1 MGNNIDLITYEQS
14 NYEVNELDKLY
25 LQLGNYIG
33 RKDEN
38 IYIKELLKYFLQ
50 NYYDLNPNIIED
62 WWKRREQL
70 FLSVDEL
77 IWSNPKMFD
86 DSLCELNFATEE
98 MKTLTMT
105 SNTKNKISKYL
116 EKLNCIINDEFS
128 IVGSFNWEEYIGIRL
143 QCYVNLMITLRRLQL
158 KLLDYDKN
166 NYFGLNKLLFKTNQS
181 SEDIFFLI
189 NKVFNEN
196 FINLET
202 YTKINQVF
210 LKQKLTNNFKLEK
223 LNFIPEDEI
232 SNHFINFKIPK
243 SLDEIYKKNT
253 SSSEIVLLVR
263 CVLGYIWS
271 YYKVIFLSNESA
283 QNQIFLNVDNLFP
296 KEIITG
302 TTDKNTMLC
311 LSEVIKT
318 LVINIIFNS
327 MISESNENLCL
338 LEDLIKLVLQ
348 FGNNILLS
356 VCENKSSMNKCF
368 VYGSNK
374 VTNSNLENKSLLM
387 KMLENMFSEDG
398 FFFSIVKICLIAI
411 SILTTGVN
419 HFLAKNGQKE
429 SNANRKLSENYKNNV
444 KNSQKGSYFSN
455 DIYIIT
461 IIMRLV
467 SECKYLMQ
475 RLWNLYMFLSNE
487 VNCCNSPELIKEE
500 IYCYGPMQFHSSPRN
515 TFIVEFH
522 EKHSIGTVNDSQNK
536 LNKKFELEVLEK
548 HKYYWKLI
556 RVQNA
561 SHIIILFDSNCST
574 EKNTDILEIFW
585 SQENYSSD
593 KINENFNDLR
603 SQYNESL
610 FGKLS
615 GPKHLWPKKPTIY
628 EGNTLFVVFR
638 TSIES
643 LDQISDDK
651 WGFRIYFQCH
661 YWNQVIE
668 NKISHK
674 ISDNKTEFKH
684 REILLYNL
692 KEVFIFAVATV
703 SSSLSFML
711 RGPNIKRI
719 EKNFNEILD
728 SLLFAGGLD
737 INYEKEFPH
746 FSNLKKSDLVRF
758 NIGNKNL
765 VTFADFNSHSM
776 TLFDSKNSM
785 HGSLL
790 NNGITLDKKVNN
802 DLFYR
807 SLPNIDEIK
816 DQIINNLH
824 WGFIVNFVLSLSSI
838 IHYNA
843 KKNHFNLSIELMND
857 KTFMKIVKNDSI
869 TVRFGSEKLSMVVR
883 SYISCYLHHLGL
895 YYNIF
900 QLCESLFNFGLGL
913 ERIIQL
919 AWEFYSNNN
928 LEHIYNDFLF
938 EFIIKFI
945 LKQESCQPLL
955 NIWTLGRKFR
965 SWIIM
970 EKHKI
975 EINQPEEKII
985 YESRNSIETD
995 FDGLLKSIICNTS
1008 LILNLVP
1015 FSGSKHASIYS
1026 KKNDL
1031 NRSENFMDNL
1041 YEDASN
1047 NFDIGGSKYVFYP
1060 NRNICLVLES
1070 MIGFNKYELL
1080 LNKCYTEKS
1089 KSLVNFESNK
1099 DSVID
1104 IKSSFLD
1111 YNELEKLNISQVI
1124 REICNGIENLIKSTN
1139 YFGKMKYNESEES
1152 FVGMDTV
1159 LCIRRFR
1166 AISRFEAFR
1175 ILSALF
1181 NDENINEFLLTS
1193 LIKSIRS
1200 MGEETLCFSPIN
1212 NYNETGILESHTH
1225 NYLYFSSEYYKKD
1238 ENHRTLEV
1246 HYSDNLV
1253 GCGKKVQKQ
1262 VKDAYF
1268 KLLHSLINGKAVA
1281 SKGAEILK
1289 ISLFAYFALKKAESH
1304 DFLRTGFPDR
1314 ILYLMTGCNK
1324 SCELGN
1330 ECIPSVSLGPYP
1342 VFLVYSII
1350 CLKCSLQENS
1360 AIKLSLIFSS
1370 FVGLSHSISIS
1381 GEFKGQLTSRELW
1394 RISEIYFMGKILIL
1408 TSKMTNFLKKIE
1420 ISKTEQKIYLEYFKY
1435 IFNRRHNINSS
1446 IKSSELIDDLFI
1458 KFFYIKPSILSNII
1472 CRALDSS
1479 NQILHF
1485 YCIKFLWKFL
1495 PLTSTKDFLEQYSGR
1510 LIPNNYLIKSKTL
1523 EKLNYI
1529 DCFEGYLEKIGQ
1541 SLVLFNSFEEESK
1554 INPPAVL
1561 VNSLETGLLYSFN
1574 NQLGSLLDNTNRFIN
1589 NNDDFY
1595 KNIIFLLRLIAL
1607 YSEKSE
1613 QKYNEVSFKKID
1625 IELIHMGF
1633 VQLLSEQIYKIPTLL
1648 DSLLNLGEQIKF
1660 EEVYK
1665 CIGMLAVIIDDYDF
1679 ETHVGKLI
1687 HFQENQLIESK
1698 NEISKMG
1705 ILISNNPLKKEYS
1718 ILIND
1723 FKSIEVKKFSYNSIN
1738 ILNKTNISFP
1748 MKFIISKLNFDVIKI
1763 ITSILKISFQYL
1775 SSLSTNIDN
1784 LEKYFSIKIME
1795 YGATISNF
1803 EKKKLVAL
1811 QIISM
1816 SLSFINMLLD
1826 NGYISTLNLSNDRNV
1841 NQLFELINAI
1851 TKIGIVNLPSINEK
1865 DGISSNISI
1874 ILSRRFIQ
1882 RTLQKNQFSSSD
1894 YYPIFKKSTQADLL
1908 KNSPYANIM
1917 LTLPTKW
1924 EIKNQCFYFKNKNTI
1939 IFNINRHLSQDKEN
1953 STMFT
1958 ANCCIPTLLSFY
1970 YFEIN
1975 FSFSDKMP
1983 RHNELKTNFCFLNEL
1998 DLAFCIC
2005 IGLYRDGCQ
2014 KGISGSF
2021 GSYAYKNA
2029 GKLVHGCDE
2038 KEFSEQKV
2046 ENFCIGDTVGCGID
2060 FSNKVVFFTKNGR
2073 IIRYQNSQY
2082 TFMQESLCEKK
2093 SDYPKFNNVMG
2104 HFKPAIWIERSKY
2117 DFDTNKYLIIN
2128 GNFGQELFKYKY
2140 INKLNSNNI
2149 LSLENEELSIF
2160 RNNSEQLTFNNF
2172 LCNNY
2177 TELSKAEL
2185 NRRTLAF
2192 ELHEIINNDNFPL
2205 SVCIHALENCKDN
2218 LELAANWLLEKN
2230 FQNSS
2235 SISIP
2240 SEFHF
2245 SSDSTNSEIKTCSD
2259 GTKYNKVIYSE
2270 KEYLIDKLISSK
2282 NKIAEYHSSK
2292 YFELINT
2299 FIFNK
2304 HNQELNFIKDNYF
2317 EISKYFLIF
2326 GSFGENPL
2334 HRIENYVLTNYSQ
2347 NENIQNY
2354 FSSDIWFN
2362 SQFDFQGYDRKN
2374 LPSEFV
2380 EQQISNLTSQLLYK
2394 RNSFTGASFSH
2405 KTKENSFLPGTIV
2418 EIAQNFKYRIN
2429 GVEEN
2434 DCFAS
2439 EIILMKSM
2447 GTIIDLNN
2455 SPKCRIIY
2463 FLRRLSKFTGVVWSC
2478 SQITNSTLVQFF
2490 DYYSLVYYLVNLPS
2504 NFLIETSTNIGLSN
2518 ERVTYN
2524 TGTKL
2529 KAFQDYIEN
2538 IFSSNIHNENG
2549 KTFFYGRLPQL
2560 FHLYFKFELIK
2571 CVQSTR
2577 EAISKNLNK
2586 VNKYLFGQSNHK
2598 RLNSLDN
2605 ILQIFK
2611 LAFGSKCP
2619 KISDY
2624 FVPMYTK
2631 ERLFS
2636 IYYTNLLNQE
2646 SMIGYTR
2653 FLEEF
2658 PKKETIKFTDIIL
2671 REYISTIKAGIYS
2684 EIPIIKIETTHPC
2697 ECLIDKKYDISF
2709 KDCDYFFAI
2718 FDPLCEISSDNLSFF
2733 KITFNDCLD
2742 GKRITLLKATGR
2754 GLSGCKLV
2762 IPTNLFTIYLVTSSQ
2777 NNNKYGIKAC
2787 FIPMRYSISDY
2798 KLMENKNIHFSYI
2811 LLDLILKNLGN
2822 NVDITHIKKIVEI
2835 LLFVLFEIHIPK
2847 QIYSGKQISNK
2858 NISSFSSKEEKVIP
2872 IQNSF
2877 IHIVQQLINIFI
2889 KYPEVICNISQ
2900 KSIVILDY
2908 LNTFFNIVYLIQMDQ
2923 LQIVTNHGR
2932 NVNIKYCIMLQL
2944 HYLLFFYKNNKM
2956 DFLIN
2961 NKYFR
2966 ESNFGKLLN
2975 FTCSKLSLELQI
2987 QHNLI
2992 AELNLAVHDSKIKYY
3007 HKNKNVLY
3015 NIPDTEI
3022 YSLKKYNQKE
3032 TVSNFLLNGDI
3043 KTHNLITIGKKSIFN
3058 FCKWYNIISTSNIS
3072 IQAFISSINYIYGEK
3087 FITENENFPIKNFY
3101 LNKGY
3106 DSHLFGLEESN
3117 SYSYYYEPN
3126 TPLVLIEKLGEVQI
3140 SILSATIII
3149 PFETMSSNNSS
3160 LSIDISRFI
3169 RECLELMDNKLLLL
3183 PKNRLLWLNDQA
3195 LKSTLS
3201 QYDQPIEILNNPI
3214 LIDYS
3219 LKRLL
3224 TDEVIISKNVTFTS
3238 NDLVILTTSTLD
3250 DTQDRVKLLWDIL
3263 IHLKNKDDSK
3273 LLSNNVITWMENWE
3287 DKFISTKVKDNDSFD
3302 PRIYVE
3308 YLNTYSFPK
3317 IKKENILDS
3326 SKQHDKKTKFN
3337 SLLESQPIQL
3347 MREFFVK
3354 LYSESI
3360 FQRKYWPVF
3369 IGTIPICDLEPSNH
3383 YSSSSLDYNQRH
3395 SENKSICDSQSF
3407 VSNLREMNAP
3417 CSVSFWLFP
3426 INLDKYQD
3434 KFSIS
3439 NNKKFEIYKNIIN
3452 GDFEEC
3458 NLFETKIFEYNKD
3471 GKWKLIAYRGITV
3484 STISFWI
3491 TDMGNLGIIVNS
3503 PNKNYPLNLMLN
3515 NNTANNHNQ
3524 VSETLTFSSFIQNK
3538 SSAIEFHT
3546 TIIISNRKINLDQW
3560 NHITVTIGSEKKT
3573 ENFSNSRI
3581 DESYSIKLYI
3591 NGLFDECK
3599 NIPTGNIPLIGGD
3612 LPWIIGCN
3620 KYLRTDSLNNYVS
3633 QSAQD
3638 DSLIKEIPNIFLGQD
3653 ISSSKLLRYLGS
3665 NKNYLKL
3672 VTGEPLFGLVANF
3685 IVIHFEWE
3693 IENIHDYIKKT
3704 FDEILFQDEL
3714 DEMNN
3719 SEDLLNSNSN
3729 PKIPRACSNS
3739 KFRNSSKYSKTL
3751 LHVFSNNWKNKPI
3764 VSHFN
3769 NIWQQE
3775 YINIKIGSNKEVK
3788 TEEINREKE
3797 LLNISIPKIFMHN
3810 NIFNRKMHIKLDIV
3824 VLEKL
3829 EIISCEEL
3837 IKKNRKTK
3845 RSIDKCSCKDS
3856 PIDTIVIIEKNNFE
3870 GSLFVLRLKY
3880 LNNLFSDLV
3889 LNKLKKE
3896 LDGIFEKEVR
3906 TPNNDSFSNNVNHNL
3921 NILHDTYSN
3930 LDIIKKFEHYCN
3942 FNSKN
3947 TNNIFIQKGS
3957 IAEYTENKQNTELE
3971 ELENIQFNEISSKEV
3986 HEIIPSVGEYINFL
4000 FNEIKLPE
4008 PIFPILNDLKPSI
4021 FEEKVGCQ
4029 NCKVVI
4035 LNYLNI
4041 CNTILKRISILFVSI
4056 FSFIEI
4062 VSPRPSIFKYSWLK
4076 MTRRYLSLSLKEV
4089 LINLCLTITEDSKAD
4104 GKVRVTINR
4113 TKSIL
4118 KNKEIL
4124 YFDDQFIFDSVF
4136 GQLYIILEKVPIYRL
4151 RCKKRPWY
4159 VIYEGEGGIDAGGI
4173 YRDLLSHIC
4182 LELQS
4187 DKLPLF
4193 VVCPNSYGYGEN
4205 QFYFVPNP
4213 SLGKKFSF
4221 NESFKVEKNTNTN
4234 LKDINSEKKIKYD
4247 NSGGCIKLIYD
4258 SLYTF
4263 IGRLMGISIRT
4274 QIPLNLDI
4282 PNIIWK
4288 LILGENVSLNDLK
4301 QIDWYSVKFYLKLKQ
4316 IECNWKNSDIEDKS
4330 RKRLILEEFDSLQL
4344 NWSCLNTNGE
4354 VVELKL
4360 DGEKIPV
4367 RIDELGKYCNSFKE
4381 YKLERE
4387 FLHATN
4393 NIRKGITEIIPE
4405 NILELQTSEELERLI
4420 CGNPSLDIDALKQHT
4435 KYTGYSSNDKIINW
4449 FWDVLSELT
4458 VLQQQMFLRFV
4469 WGRSRLPSKGAQWEC
4484 NMEIVRVYASENTI
4498 HGGGATV
4505 VENIDLIPSFSNLNS
4520 EEFDYI
4526 EGELEHDNDQLN
4538 TESIDQTY
4546 LREQSTSNIMSGD
4559 LSMHGNK
4566 EDHLLP
4572 TSHTCFFQLELPGYS
4587 SKKILKEKLLYAI
4600 TEGVAIDMDNVVLD
4614 NN

>member
-1 MGNNIDLITYEQS
+1 MGNNIDLITYQQL

-38 IYIKELLKYFLQ
+38 IYIKELLKYFVQ

-86 DSLCELNFATEE
+86 NTLCELNFPSEE

-116 EKLNCIINDEFS
+116 KKLNCIIDDEFS
-128 IVGSFNWEEYIGIRL
+128 IIGNFNWEEYIGIRL

-181 SEDIFFLI
+181 ADDVFHLMD
-189 NKVFNEN
+189 NVFNKN
-196 FINLET
+196 FGNLET
-202 YTKINQVF
+202 YTKINQIF
-210 LKQKLTNNFKLEK
+210 LKQKLTNNFKRGK
-223 LNFIPEDEI
+223 LDFVPENEI
-232 SNHFINFKIPK
+232 SKHLINFSIPK
-243 SLDEIYKKNT
+243 SLDEIYKKNA
-253 SSSEIVLLVR
+253 SSSEIFFLVR
-263 CVLGYIWS
+263 CVLGFIWS
-271 YYKVIFLSNESA
+271 YYKVIFLSNELV
-283 QNQIFLNVDNLFP
+283 QNEMFHNVDNLFL
-296 KEIITG
+296 KEIITD

-311 LSEVIKT
+311 LSEVIQT
-318 LVINIIFNS
+318 LVINIAFNS
-327 MISESNENLCL
+327 MISESTEKLCL

-356 VCENKSSMNKCF
+356 VCENKSSMNNCF
-368 VYGSNK
+368 VSGSSK
-374 VTNSNLENKSLLM
+374 VTNSNSENKNLLM

-398 FFFSIVKICLIAI
+398 FFFNIVKICLIVI

-429 SNANRKLSENYKNNV
+429 PNANQNLSENDEKNG
-444 KNSQKGSYFSN
+444 KKSQKGCYFSN
-455 DIYIIT
+455 DLYIIT
-461 IIMRLV
+461 MIMRLV

-475 RLWNLYMFLSNE
+475 RLWNLYIFLSNE
-487 VNCCNSPELIKEE
+487 VNCCNSPDLIKEE
-500 IYCYGPMQFHSSPRN
+500 IYCFGPMQFHSSPRN

-522 EKHSIGTVNDSQNK
+522 EKHSIGIINASKNK
-536 LNKKFELEVLEK
+536 LNKRFEFEILEK

-561 SHIIILFDSNCST
+561 SHIIIFFDSNCST
-574 EKNTDILEIFW
+574 KNNTDVLEIFR
-585 SQENYSSD
+585 SQKNYSSD

-615 GPKHLWPKKPTIY
+615 GPKHLWPKKPIIY
-628 EGNTLFVVFR
+628 EGNTLLVVFR

-643 LDQISDDK
+643 LDQMSDDM

-661 YWNQVIE
+661 YWNQVVE
-668 NKISHK
+668 KKISHN
-674 ISDNKTEFKH
+674 ISENKTEFKR
-684 REILLYNL
+684 REILLFNL
-692 KEVFIFAVATV
+692 KEVFIFAVTAV

-711 RGPNIKRI
+711 RGPSIKRI
-719 EKNFNEILD
+719 EKNFNKILD
-728 SLLFAGGLD
+728 SVLFAGGLD
-737 INYEKEFPH
+737 INYEKEFL
-746 FSNLKKSDLVRF
+746 NLSDLRKSDSVPS
-758 NIGNKNL
+758 NTENKKL
-765 VTFADFNSHSM
+765 AAFADFNSHSK
-776 TLFDSKNSM
+776 TLIDSKNSI
-785 HGSLL
+785 HGSSL

-802 DLFYR
+802 NLFYKC
-807 SLPNIDEIK
+807 LPNIDEIK

-824 WGFIVNFVLSLSSI
+824 WGFIVNYVLSFSSI

-843 KKNHFNLSIELMND
+843 KKNHFNLSTELMYD
-857 KTFMKIVKNDSI
+857 KTFMNIVKNDLI
-869 TVRFGSEKLSMVVR
+869 TARFGSEQLSTVVR

-900 QLCESLFNFGLGL
+900 QLCESLLNFGFGL

-928 LEHIYNDFLF
+928 LEYIYNNFLF
-938 EFIIKFI
+938 EFLIKFI
-945 LKQESCQPLL
+945 LKQEYCQPLL
-955 NIWTLGRKFR
+955 NVWTLGRKFR
-965 SWIIM
+965 SWMIM

-975 EINQPEEKII
+975 EINQPEEKIA
-985 YESRNSIETD
+985 YDSRNSIETD
-995 FDGLLKSIICNTS
+995 FDDLLKSIIYNIS

-1015 FSGSKHASIYS
+1015 FSGNKNTTIYLKS
-1026 KKNDL
+1026 DL
-1031 NRSENFMDNL
+1031 IRTEYFMDNFCK
-1041 YEDASN
+1041 EASN

-1070 MIGFNKYELL
+1070 MIGFNKYES
-1080 LNKCYTEKS
+1080 LNKYNTEKS
-1089 KSLVNFESNK
+1089 KSSVNFESNK
-1099 DSVID
+1099 DSFID
-1104 IKSSFLD
+1104 VKPNFLD
-1111 YNELEKLNISQVI
+1111 DTEVGKLNINQII
-1124 REICNGIENLIKSTN
+1124 REICDGIENLIKSAN
-1139 YFGKMKYNESEES
+1139 YFGKMKCNEFEEN
-1152 FVGMDTV
+1152 FIGMDTV
-1159 LCIRRFR
+1159 LRIRRFR

-1175 ILSALF
+1175 ILSKLF

-1193 LIKSIRS
+1193 LIKIIRS
-1200 MGEETLCFSPIN
+1200 MGEEVPYLSPIN
-1212 NYNETGILESHTH
+1212 NYNETGILESHRH

-1238 ENHRTLEV
+1238 ANHRTFGV
-1246 HYSDNLV
+1246 HYSDNIV
-1253 GCGKKVQKQ
+1253 GCGKQVQKQ

-1268 KLLHSLINGKAVA
+1268 KLLNSLINGKAVA

-1289 ISLFAYFALKKAESH
+1289 ISLFAYFALKKTESY
-1304 DFLRTGFPDR
+1304 DFLKTGFPAR

-1324 SCELGN
+1324 NCELGN
-1330 ECIPSVSLGPYP
+1330 ECVPSVLLGPYP

-1408 TSKMTNFLKKIE
+1408 TSKMPNFLKKIE
-1420 ISKTEQKIYLEYFKY
+1420 ISKTEQKIYLEYLKY
-1435 IFNRRHNINSS
+1435 IFNRRHNFNSS

-1510 LIPNNYLIKSKTL
+1510 LIPNNYLIKSKTI

-1529 DCFEGYLEKIGQ
+1529 GCFEGYLEKIGQ

-1554 INPPAVL
+1554 IHPPVVL

-1589 NNDDFY
+1589 NNDEFY
-1595 KNIIFLLRLIAL
+1595 KNLIFLLRLIVL

-1613 QKYNEVSFKKID
+1613 QKYNEVSSEKID
-1625 IELIHMGF
+1625 LELIHKGF

-1648 DSLLNLGEQIKF
+1648 DSLLNFGEYIQF
-1660 EEVYK
+1660 DEVYK
-1665 CIGMLAVIIDDYDF
+1665 CIGMLAVIIDDYDY
-1679 ETHVGKLI
+1679 ETYVGKLI
-1687 HFQENQLIESK
+1687 YFQENRLIESK
-1698 NEISKMG
+1698 NKICKMG
-1705 ILISNNPLKKEYS
+1705 ILISNDPLKKEYS

-1748 MKFIISKLNFDVIKI
+1748 VKFIISKLNFDVIKI
-1763 ITSILKISFQYL
+1763 ITSILNISFQYL
-1775 SSLSTNIDN
+1775 SSLSANIEN
-1784 LEKYFSIKIME
+1784 LETYFSIKIME
-1795 YGATISNF
+1795 YGATIPNF
-1803 EKKKLVAL
+1803 EKKKLVGL

-1816 SLSFINMLLD
+1816 SLSFINILLN
-1826 NGYISTLNLSNDRNV
+1826 NGYISTLYLSNDRNL
-1841 NQLFELINAI
+1841 NQLIELINAI

-1865 DGISSNISI
+1865 ENGISNKISI

-1882 RTLQKNQFSSSD
+1882 RTLQKNQFSISG

-1908 KNSPYANIM
+1908 KNSPFANIM

-1924 EIKNQCFYFKNKNTI
+1924 KIKNQCFYFKNKNTI
-1939 IFNINRHLSQDKEN
+1939 IFNIDSHLSQDKQK
-1953 STMFT
+1953 SAMFI

-1975 FSFSDKMP
+1975 FSLSNEIPKQ
-1983 RHNELKTNFCFLNEL
+1983 NELKTNFCFLNES
-1998 DLAFCIC
+1998 DLAFYIS

-2014 KGISGSF
+2014 EGISGSF

-2029 GKLVHGCDE
+2029 GKLLHSCNE
-2038 KEFSEQKV
+2038 KEFNEYKV
-2046 ENFCIGDTVGCGID
+2046 ENFYIGDTVGCGID
-2060 FSNKVVFFTKNGR
+2060 FSNRVVFFTKNGR

-2082 TFMQESLCEKK
+2082 AFMQESPCIKK
-2093 SDYPKFNNVMG
+2093 NDYPKFNNVMG
-2104 HFKPAIWIERSKY
+2104 HFRPAIWIERSNC
-2117 DFDTNKYLIIN
+2117 DFDTDKYLIVN
-2128 GNFGQELFKYKY
+2128 ANFGQELFKYKY
-2140 INKLNSNNI
+2140 INKLDSNNI

-2177 TELSKAEL
+2177 NEFSKAEL
-2185 NRRTLAF
+2185 NRRTLAY

-2218 LELAANWLLEKN
+2218 LELAADWLLEKN

-2235 SISIP
+2235 SASIT
-2240 SEFHF
+2240 SEFHL
-2245 SSDSTNSEIKTCSD
+2245 SSDSTNNGIEARSD
-2259 GTKYNKVIYSE
+2259 GKKCNKVTYSE
-2270 KEYLIDKLISSK
+2270 KEYLIDKVISSK
-2282 NKIAEYHSSK
+2282 NKSIEYNSSK
-2292 YFELINT
+2292 YFELINAL
-2299 FIFNK
+2299 IFNN
-2304 HNQELNFIKDNYF
+2304 HNQELNSIKDHYF
-2317 EISKYFLIF
+2317 DISKYFLIF

-2334 HRIENYVLTNYSQ
+2334 HRIENYILTKYSQ
-2347 NENIQNY
+2347 NENIKNY
-2354 FSSDIWFN
+2354 FSTNIWFN
-2362 SQFDFQGYDRKN
+2362 SQFDFEGYDRKD

-2380 EQQISNLTSQLLYK
+2380 QQQISNLTLQLLNK
-2394 RNSFTGASFSH
+2394 RNSFTELSSSH
-2405 KTKENSFLPGTIV
+2405 KKKENTFLPGTIV
-2418 EIAQNFKYRIN
+2418 EIAQNIKYWMN
-2429 GVEEN
+2429 GVEEH
-2434 DCFAS
+2434 DYFAP
-2439 EIILMKSM
+2439 ETILMKSM
-2447 GTIIDLNN
+2447 GTIIDLSN
-2455 SPKCRIIY
+2455 SPKCRTIY
-2463 FLRRLSKFTGVVWSC
+2463 FLRRLSKLTGVVWSC
-2478 SQITNSTLVQFF
+2478 NQVTNSTLVQFF

-2504 NFLIETSTNIGLSN
+2504 NFLIKTSTNIGLSD
-2518 ERVTYN
+2518 ERVIYDTETN
-2524 TGTKL
+2524 L
-2529 KAFQDYIEN
+2529 KSFQDYIEN
-2538 IFSSNIHNENG
+2538 IFSSNIHNKNG
-2549 KTFFYGRLPQL
+2549 RTFFYGKLPQV
-2560 FHLYFKFELIK
+2560 FHLYIKFELIK
-2571 CVQSTR
+2571 CIQLAR

-2586 VNKYLFGQSNHK
+2586 VHKYLFRQSNQK
-2598 RLNSLDN
+2598 RLNSLEN
-2605 ILQIFK
+2605 ILQLFK
-2611 LAFGSKCP
+2611 LVFGSKFS
-2619 KISDY
+2619 KILDY
-2624 FVPMYTK
+2624 FVPMYTNEK
-2631 ERLFS
+2631 LFS
-2636 IYYTNLLNQE
+2636 IYYTNLLNHE
-2646 SMIGYTR
+2646 NMIGYIH

-2658 PKKETIKFTDIIL
+2658 PKKETIKFIDIIL
-2671 REYISTIKAGIYS
+2671 REYISTIKTGIYS
-2684 EIPIIKIETTHPC
+2684 EIPIIRIETTHPC
-2697 ECLIDKKYDISF
+2697 EFMIDKKYNISF
-2709 KDCDYFFAI
+2709 KDCDYFFGI

-2733 KITFNDCLD
+2733 TITFNEYLN
-2742 GKRITLLKATGR
+2742 GKRITLLKGTGR
-2754 GLSGCKLV
+2754 ELSGCKIV
-2762 IPTNLFTIYLVTSSQ
+2762 IPTNSFTIHLVTSSQ
-2777 NNNKYGIKAC
+2777 DNNKYGIKAC
-2787 FIPMRYSISDY
+2787 FIPIRYSISDY

-2811 LLDLILKNLGN
+2811 LLDLILKNVGN
-2822 NVDITHIKKIVEI
+2822 NIDLTHLKKIVEI
-2835 LLFVLFEIHIPK
+2835 LLFTLFEIHIPK
-2847 QIYSGKQISNK
+2847 QIYAGKQVSNK
-2858 NISSFSSKEEKVIP
+2858 NISSFSLKDEKVIP

-2889 KYPEVICNISQ
+2889 KYPEVICDISQ
-2900 KSIVILDY
+2900 KSIFILDY
-2908 LNTFFNIVYLIQMDQ
+2908 LNTLSNIVYLIQMDQ

-2932 NVNIKYCIMLQL
+2932 IVNIKYCIMLQL

-2956 DFLIN
+2956 DFLVN
-2961 NKYFR
+2961 NKYSQ
-2966 ESNFGKLLN
+2966 ESNF
-2975 FTCSKLSLELQI
+2975 
-2987 QHNLI
+2987 

-3007 HKNKNVLY
+3007 HKNKNFLC

-3022 YSLKKYNQKE
+3022 YSLKKYNNQKE

-3072 IQAFISSINYIYGEK
+3072 IQAFISSITYMYAEK
-3087 FITENENFPIKNFY
+3087 FRTENENSPIKNLY
-3101 LNKGY
+3101 LNKECG
-3106 DSHLFGLEESN
+3106 SHLFDLEESK

-3126 TPLVLIEKLGEVQI
+3126 TPLVLIEKLGEIQI
-3140 SILSATIII
+3140 SILSALIII

-3169 RECLELMDNKLLLL
+3169 RECLESMDNKLLLL

-3195 LKSTLS
+3195 LKSILS
-3201 QYDQPIEILNNPI
+3201 QYGQPIKILNNPI
-3214 LIDYS
+3214 IIDYS
-3219 LKRLL
+3219 LKRVL

-3238 NDLVILTTSTLD
+3238 NDLVVLTTSTLD
-3250 DTQDRVKLLWDIL
+3250 DAQDRVKLLWDLL
-3263 IHLKNKDDSK
+3263 IHLKNKDNSK
-3273 LLSNNVITWMENWE
+3273 LLSNNVINWMENWE
-3287 DKFISTKVKDNDSFD
+3287 DEFISMKVKDNDSFD
-3302 PRIYVE
+3302 PRIHVE

-3317 IKKENILDS
+3317 IKKKNKLDS

-3354 LYSESI
+3354 SYSESI

-3369 IGTIPICDLEPSNH
+3369 IGTIPIRDFETSNH
-3383 YSSSSLDYNQRH
+3383 YSSSSLDYNQRL
-3395 SENKSICDSQSF
+3395 SENKSICDSQLF
-3407 VSNLREMNAP
+3407 VSNLREMNVP

-3439 NNKKFEIYKNIIN
+3439 NNKKFEIYKNKIN

-3458 NLFETKIFEYNKD
+3458 KLSEKKMFEYSKD

-3491 TDMGNLGIIVNS
+3491 TETGNLGIIVNS
-3503 PNKNYPLNLMLN
+3503 PNKNYPSNLILS
-3515 NNTANNHNQ
+3515 NNTVNNYSQ

-3538 SSAIEFHT
+3538 SSAIELHT
-3546 TIIISNRKINLDQW
+3546 TIIISNRKINFDQW
-3560 NHITVTIGSEKKT
+3560 NHITVTIGSKKKT

-3581 DESYSIKLYI
+3581 DDSHSIKLYI
-3591 NGLFDECK
+3591 NGLFDDCK
-3599 NIPTGNIPLIGGD
+3599 NIPKGNIPLIGGD
-3612 LPWIIGCN
+3612 LPWIIGCH
-3620 KYLRTDSLNNYVS
+3620 KYLKTDSLNNQVF

-3638 DSLIKEIPNIFLGQD
+3638 DSLMKEIPNIFLGQD

-3665 NKNYLKL
+3665 NKNYLEL

-3714 DEMNN
+3714 DEINN
-3719 SEDLLNSNSN
+3719 SEGLLNSKSN
-3729 PKIPRACSNS
+3729 PKITRICPNS
-3739 KFRNSSKYSKTL
+3739 KFRNSSKYSI

-3775 YINIKIGSNKEVK
+3775 YINIKISSNKEVK

-3810 NIFNRKMHIKLDIV
+3810 NIFKRKMHIKLDIV
-3824 VLEKL
+3824 ALEKL
-3829 EIISCEEL
+3829 EIISYEEL
-3837 IKKNRKTK
+3837 IKNNQKTI
-3845 RSIDKCSCKDS
+3845 RSMDQCPCKDS
-3856 PIDTIVIIEKNNFE
+3856 PIDTIIIIGKNNFE
-3870 GSLFVLRLKY
+3870 GFAFVLKLKY
-3880 LNNLFSDLV
+3880 LNNLFSDSV

-3896 LDGIFEKEVR
+3896 LDIIFEKEFR
-3906 TPNNDSFSNNVNHNL
+3906 TSDSDSFSNNVNQNL
-3921 NILHDTYSN
+3921 NILHDMYSN
-3930 LDIIKKFEHYCN
+3930 HDIIEKFEHYCN

-3947 TNNIFIQKGS
+3947 TNDIFIQKGA
-3957 IAEYTENKQNTELE
+3957 ITEYTENKQNTELE
-3971 ELENIQFNEISSKEV
+3971 ELENKQFSEISSEEV
-3986 HEIIPSVGEYINFL
+3986 HEIIPSAGEYINFL

-4008 PIFPILNDLKPSI
+4008 PIFSIFNHLKPSI
-4021 FEEKVGCQ
+4021 FEKKVGCQ

-4076 MTRRYLSLSLKEV
+4076 MARRYLSLSLKEV
-4089 LINLCLTITEDSKAD
+4089 LINLCLAITEDSKAD
-4104 GKVRVTINR
+4104 GKVRVAINR
-4113 TKSIL
+4113 TKSML
-4118 KNKEIL
+4118 GNKEIL
-4124 YFDDQFIFDSVF
+4124 YFDDQFIFESVF

-4193 VVCPNSYGYGEN
+4193 VACPNSYGYGEN

-4213 SLGKKFSF
+4213 SLGKKFIF
-4221 NESFKVEKNTNTN
+4221 NDSFKVQQNTSTH
-4234 LKDINSEKKIKYD
+4234 LKDINSEEKVKYD

-4258 SLYTF
+4258 SLYIF
-4263 IGRLMGISIRT
+4263 IGRLMGVSIRT

-4288 LILGENVSLNDLK
+4288 LILGESVSLNDLK
-4301 QIDWYSVKFYLKLKQ
+4301 QIDLYSVKFYLKLKQ
-4316 IECNWKNSDIEDKS
+4316 IESNWKNSDIEDKS
-4330 RKRLILEEFDSLQL
+4330 KKGLILKEFDSLQL
-4344 NWSCLNTNGE
+4344 NWYCLNINGE

-4360 DGEKIPV
+4360 GGEKIPV
-4367 RIDELGKYCNSFKE
+4367 EIDELEKYCNLFKE

-4405 NILELQTSEELERLI
+4405 NILELQTCEELERLI
-4420 CGNPSLDIDALKQHT
+4420 CGNPSLDIDVLKQHT

-4458 VLQQQMFLRFV
+4458 VFQQQMFLRFV
-4469 WGRSRLPSKGAQWEC
+4469 WGRSRLPSKGAQWDC
-4484 NMEIVRVYASENTI
+4484 NMEIVRVYASENAI
-4498 HGGGATV
+4498 YGGGTII
-4505 VENIDLIPSFSNLNS
+4505 VENVDRIPSFSNLNS
-4520 EEFDYI
+4520 EEFQYI
-4526 EGELEHDNDQLN
+4526 ENELEHDNSQLN
-4538 TESIDQTY
+4538 TELIDQSY
-4546 LREQSTSNIMSGD
+4546 LREQSISNIISGD
-4559 LSMHGNK
+4559 ISIYGKK

-4600 TEGVAIDMDNVVLD
+4600 TEGVAIDIDNVVLD
-4614 NN
+4614 IN